1 MNLNRREDDARVLAW
16 LRERG
21 PVTVTVK
28 QAALGTTLPRCTVR
42 ASLAALGDQGLVC
55 LMYDA
60 GDDAYLVRHIHAD
73 PGPCDE
79 SLGVTVRE
87 VYPDW

>member
-28 QAALGTTLPRCTVR
+28 QVARGTTLPRCTVR
-42 ASLAALGDQGLVC
+42 ACMAVLGDQGLVC
-55 LMYDA
+55 LMYDSLY
-60 GDDAYLVRHIHAD
+60 DTYLVRHIHAE
-73 PGPCDE
+73 PGSCEE
-79 SLGVTVRE
+79 SLGETIQE
-87 VYPDW
+87 VHPDW

>member
-28 QAALGTTLPRCTVR
+28 QVARGTTLPRCTVR
-42 ASLAALGDQGLVC
+42 A
-55 LMYDA
+55 
-60 GDDAYLVRHIHAD
+60 
-73 PGPCDE
+73 
-79 SLGVTVRE
+79 
-87 VYPDW
+87 